1 MQSINNIDDLRNTSL
16 RLIDDII
23 NEKYDLKGEGSEA
36 PILNHVNKQISNVLA
51 ATSLEIRYSKD
62 KKIKFMEYENK

>member
-1 MQSINNIDDLRNTSL
+1 MQSINNIDDLRNTLL

-23 NEKYDLKGEGSEA
+23 NEKYDLKGEDSEA

-51 ATSLEIRYSKD
+51 ATSLEIKYSKD